1 MNISEILLT
10 GPVMPVIVID
20 DADLAVPLGEALLSG
35 GINAIEVTLRT
46 DAALN
51 SIERLAK
58 ELPEICVGAGTILT
72 EINAHSAANA
82 GARFAV
88 SPGTTH
94 VIIDACKAHNL
105 PLLPGASTVSEM
117 LTLHEAGF
125 TAMKFFPAEA
135 AGGAQFIKSLASPLP
150 HLQFCP
156 TGGITY
162 DTASSWLALA
172 NVPCVGGSWLA
183 PAHDINQQN
192 FSMITERA
200 KQASTLERP

>member
-20 DADLAVPLGEALLSG
+20 DADFAVPLGEALLSG
-35 GINAIEVTLRT
+35 GINAIEITLRT

-88 SPGTTH
+88 SPGTTRL
-94 VIIDACKAHNL
+94 IIDVCKAHNL

-117 LTLHEAGF
+117 LTLHEADF
-125 TAMKFFPAEA
+125 TAMKFFPAAA
-135 AGGAQFIKSLASPLP
+135 AGGAATDLVFR
-150 HLQFCP
+150 
-156 TGGITY
+156 G
-162 DTASSWLALA
+162 
-172 NVPCVGGSWLA
+172 
-183 PAHDINQQN
+183 
-192 FSMITERA
+192 E
-200 KQASTLERP
+200 

>member
-1 MNISEILLT
+1 MKKPYFFRIDSGPIWRLLE
-10 GPVMPVIVID
+10 
-20 DADLAVPLGEALLSG
+20 ARLG
-35 GINAIEVTLRT
+35 T
-46 DAALN
+46 AA
-51 SIERLAK
+51 
-58 ELPEICVGAGTILT
+58 
-72 EINAHSAANA
+72 AANA

-88 SPGTTH
+88 SPGTTRL
-94 VIIDACKAHNL
+94 IIDACKAHNL

-125 TAMKFFPAEA
+125 TAMKFFPAAA

>member
-1 MNISEILLT
+1 MNISEILLA

-35 GINAIEVTLRT
+35 GINSIEVTLRT
-46 DAALN
+46 DSALD

-58 ELPEICVGAGTILT
+58 GLPEICVGAGTILT
-72 EINAHSAANA
+72 EINARSAANA

-88 SPGTTH
+88 SPGTTRL
-94 VIIDACKAHNL
+94 IIDACKAHNL

-125 TAMKFFPAEA
+125 TAMKFFPAA

-150 HLQFCP
+150 DLQFCP

-200 KQASTLERP
+200 KQASTLERH

>member
-1 MNISEILLT
+1 MNIRQILLL

-35 GINAIEVTLRT
+35 GITTIEITLRT

-51 SIERLAK
+51 SIERLAE

-72 EINAHSAANA
+72 EANASSASNA

-88 SPGTTH
+88 SPGTTSL
-94 VIIDACKAHNL
+94 IIDVCKAFNM

-125 TAMKFFPAEA
+125 SAMKFFPAA
-135 AGGAQFIKSLASPLP
+135 AVGGTNFIKSLASPLP

-162 DTASSWLALA
+162 ETASSWLALS

-183 PAHDINQQN
+183 PAHDISKQN
-192 FSMITERA
+192 FSKITERA
-200 KQASTLERP
+200 KQASTLERH